1 MSSSRLQ
8 NMSWSR
14 LPEMSSRHL
23 YDVLETKK
31 KKGGYLYLTNRNEY
45 VSNKSLFYKS
55 ISDESK
61 GHPEH

>member
-1 MSSSRLQ
+1 
-8 NMSWSR
+8 
-14 LPEMSSRHL
+14 MSSRHL

-31 KKGGYLYLTNRNEY
+31 KKEEGGGGGYLYLTNRNEY